1 MCGRGI
7 MARVRRVLMAAGVT
21 AALLVGGGASSN
33 VADAATH
40 TQRVSITSH
49 MKFNFPDPNTGDFT
63 TSGAATESGLI
74 CSSGTV
80 LDVGLVF
87 SGFESKTGQVQI
99 LVRKLFTCADGSGTI
114 LVKIQVH
121 ANPDGTET
129 FTWVVLGGTGAYQ
142 NLHGSGQGTT
152 VPNADPSTGNT
163 NFYEGF
169 LVG

>member
-1 MCGRGI
+1 MCGRAI
-7 MARVRRVLMAAGVT
+7 MAIVRRVLIATGVT
-21 AALLVGGGASSN
+21 AALLVGGGATS
-33 VADAATH
+33 VAHAATQ

-49 MKFNFPDPNTGDFT
+49 MDFNFPDPNTGDFT

-87 SGFESKTGQVQI
+87 SGFESKTGQIQI
-99 LVRKLFTCADGSGTI
+99 LVRKLFTCDDGSGNI
-114 LVKIQVH
+114 FVKIQVH